1 MEIQRKKCSANKHS
15 DTNAVSYCQAC
26 DKYLCSKCQN
36 FHSELFEDHT
46 IYKLDKDLKEMFI
59 NICKENNHHIKLDF
73 FCKTHNILP

>member
-36 FHSELFEDHT
+36 FHYS
-46 IYKLDKDLKEMFI
+46 
-59 NICKENNHHIKLDF
+59 
-73 FCKTHNILP
+73 ILLSWFLAEVKAT